1 MGRRRHVCHRGKRKA
16 MKSQRLIAIL
26 AALGFFGTWGS
37 GTLAAEAA
45 SPRLYEMTTQTSM
58 PHLDENLRYAV
69 VTEQRCLNTHDLSGA
84 FWMLEDVSLQDCKLV
99 KATEEENAASYK
111 LKCHGGHGTTGD
123 ARWQLGP
130 DAIAGT
136 LNVRLGGKN
145 MTFYQ
150 RITAKPLGA
159 CR

>member
-1 MGRRRHVCHRGKRKA
+1 MPVLAGLGLVCA
-16 MKSQRLIAIL
+16 WA
-26 AALGFFGTWGS
+26 S
-37 GTLAAEAA
+37 GTLAVEIA
-45 SPRLYEMTTQTSM
+45 SPRLYEMTTETGM
-58 PHLDENLRYAV
+58 PNLEENLRYAI
-69 VTEQRCLNTHDLSGA
+69 VTEKRCLNTHDLSGA
-84 FWMLEDVSLQDCKLV
+84 FWMLNDVSLQDCKLV
-99 KATEEENAASYK
+99 MVPEEETNATLYL
-111 LKCHGGHGTTGD
+111 LKCDGGYGTTGD

-150 RITAKPLGA
+150 RITAKPLGV